1 MASDTS
7 LELLTTAEVAELL
20 RVAPS
25 TVIRWV
31 ESGKLPGIR
40 AGAGAHWR
48 FRRDD
53 IEVLLTPVTPD
64 EATA

>member
-1 MASDTS
+1 MASDRS
-7 LELLTTAEVAELL
+7 PELLTTTEVAELL
-20 RVAPS
+20 RVTPS

-48 FRRDD
+48 FRRADV
-53 IEVLLTPVTPD
+53 EQLLTPVTPD